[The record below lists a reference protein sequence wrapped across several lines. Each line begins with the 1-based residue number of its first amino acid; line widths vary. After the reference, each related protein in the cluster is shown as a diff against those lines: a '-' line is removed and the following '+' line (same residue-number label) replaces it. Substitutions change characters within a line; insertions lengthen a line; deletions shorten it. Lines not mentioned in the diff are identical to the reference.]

1 MRISDWS
8 SDVCSSDLKRWTAE
22 FFATNLFN
30 TVQVGN
36 LFRGIGFT
44 DVAGGGGPEI
54 TSYKPPRMYGVRAA
68 FAFSSTGSIL
78 GAPIAARSQP
88 AAILF
93 RKWRFPPPPPF
104 GTFPGP
110 GPPTRTSRPH

>member
-54 TSYKPPRMYGVRAA
+54 TSYKPPRMYGVRADRKSVVEGTGVSVRVDTGGRTISQKTNVITTKRQ
-68 FAFSSTGSIL
+68 FS
-78 GAPIAARSQP
+78 
-88 AAILF
+88 
-93 RKWRFPPPPPF
+93 
-104 GTFPGP
+104 
-110 GPPTRTSRPH
+110 TSRFHNNLHLQLSL

>member
-8 SDVCSSDLKRWTAE
+8 SDVCSSDLFNRDTAFPVPAGSDLAPSYNNVDLRLFYYSPDKRWTAE

-54 TSYKPPRMYGVRAA
+54 TSYKPPRMYGVDRKSTRLN
-68 FAFSSTGSIL
+68 SS
-78 GAPIAARSQP
+78 
-88 AAILF
+88 
-93 RKWRFPPPPPF
+93 
-104 GTFPGP
+104 
-110 GPPTRTSRPH
+110 H